1 MSSESLKICS
11 LDELDDPGS
20 RGFSVDVGDARVDGF
35 LVQRDGE
42 CFAYRNQCP
51 HTGAPLD
58 WVEHQFLDLDGA
70 LIQCAVHDARF
81 LIDTGE
87 CVFGPCPGESLEA
100 LPIRVEDG
108 AVYLL
113 GTA

>member
-1 MSSESLKICS
+1 MEELTFIC
-11 LDELDDPGS
+11 ELAQLTDPGS
-20 RGFSVDVGDARVDGF
+20 YGFSVKCTAGQVDGF
-35 LVQRDGE
+35 IVQRDGE
-42 CFAYRNQCP
+42 CFAYRNSCP

-58 WVEHQFLDLDGA
+58 WVEHQFLDIEGA

-100 LPIRVEDG
+100 LPIRTEG
-108 AVYLL
+108 EKVYLL
-113 GTA
+113 SVA